1 MQLEP
6 KFIALMRQ
14 NPLFESLSE
23 GDFSETVDNTAYS
36 QLKAGESLFRQQQ
49 TANEFF
55 LLVSGK
61 MKLNLLSFEGTE
73 KVVDIINPGNTFA
86 EAVIFSGM
94 PGYPVN
100 AEALD
105 DSGLLRINAEVY
117 SKVLR
122 GSPEACFKVMACLSV
137 RLHWLMTELD
147 RLTLH
152 NVTYRL
158 ISYLLE
164 NIPDNAT
171 EATEVTLSVPKH
183 VVASRISV
191 TPETLSRTLKR
202 LSGEGLLEVHDSH
215 IVLVKPVEL
224 RRLVSI

>member
-6 KFIALMRQ
+6 RFKEVMRH
-14 NPLFESLSE
+14 NPLFKNLSE
-23 GDFSETVDNTAYS
+23 EDFKQAVSHTS
-36 QLKAGESLFRQQQ
+36 HCLIRSGESLFRQQQ
-49 TANEFF
+49 AANEFF

-100 AEALD
+100 AEALE
-105 DSGLLRINAEVY
+105 DSSLLRINAQAY
-117 SKVLR
+117 SKILH
-122 GSPEACFKVMACLSV
+122 GSPDACFKVMACLSV

-164 NIPDNAT
+164 NIPEDAT
-171 EATEVTLSVPKH
+171 ESTDVALTVPKH

-191 TPETLSRTLKR
+191 TPETFSRTLKR

-215 IVLVKPVEL
+215 IVLINPEEL

>member
-6 KFIALMRQ
+6 KFQEIMRH
-14 NPLFESLSE
+14 NPLFKNLSE
-23 GDFSETVDNTAYS
+23 EDFKQAVSYTSYC
-36 QLKAGESLFRQQQ
+36 QLKVGESLFRQQQ
-49 TANEFF
+49 AANEFF
-55 LLVSGK
+55 LLLSGK

-73 KVVDIINPGNTFA
+73 KIVDIINPGNTFA

-105 DSGLLRINAEVY
+105 DSGLLRINAEAY
-117 SKVLR
+117 SKILH

-164 NIPDNAT
+164 NIPEDAK
-171 EATEVTLSVPKH
+171 ESTEVALTVPKH

-191 TPETLSRTLKR
+191 TPETFSRTLKR

-215 IVLVKPVEL
+215 IVLVNPEEL

>member
-1 MQLEP
+1 MPLES
-6 KFIALMRQ
+6 KFQQIMRQ
-14 NPLFESLSE
+14 SPLFKNLSE
-23 GDFSETVDNTAYS
+23 EDFEQAVSSTS
-36 QLKAGESLFRQQQ
+36 HCQLKAGESLFRQQQ
-49 TANEFF
+49 PATEFF
-55 LLVSGK
+55 LLVNGK

-100 AEALD
+100 AEALE
-105 DSGLLRINAEVY
+105 DSGLLRINAEAY
-117 SKVLR
+117 SKILY

-164 NIPDNAT
+164 NIDEDET
-171 EATEVTLSVPKH
+171 DSIEVALSVPKH

-191 TPETLSRTLKR
+191 TPETFSRTLKR

-215 IVLVKPVEL
+215 IVLINPVEL

>member
-6 KFIALMRQ
+6 KFQEIMRR
-14 NPLFESLSE
+14 NPLFKNLSE
-23 GDFSETVDNTAYS
+23 GDFQETIQHTAFS

-49 TANEFF
+49 PAKEFF
-55 LLVSGK
+55 LLASGK

-86 EAVIFSGM
+86 EAIIFSGM

-100 AEALD
+100 AEALV
-105 DSGLLRINAEVY
+105 DSGLLRINAEAY
-117 SKVLR
+117 KKILH

-137 RLHWLMTELD
+137 RLHWLMAEID

-164 NIPDNAT
+164 DVPDDMS
-171 EATEVTLSVPKH
+171 EAAVVRLSVPKH

-191 TPETLSRTLKR
+191 TPETFSRTLKR
-202 LSGEGLLEVHDSH
+202 LTKEGLLEVHDNH
-215 IVLVKPVEL
+215 IVLNNPEEL
-224 RRLVSI
+224 RRIVSI